1 MQQVED
7 TDEDKVSASFH
18 NEVLTIILLKTAQ
31 AQREVRC
38 IAINSN

>member
-7 TDEDKVSASFH
+7 IDEDKVSASFH
-18 NEVLTIILLKTAQ
+18 NEVLTVTLPKTDQ
-31 AQREVRC
+31 AQREVRR